1 VKEPTRIV
9 AIRHGQT
16 AWNAETRMQGQL
28 DTALDALGRWQAEQ
42 LAHALADEPIDAI
55 VSSDLSRAMHTALPL
70 ARKCG
75 LRVQPDPAL
84 RERSFGVFQGFT
96 YAHIAKHWPEGAARW
111 RARDEAFAPDSGES
125 LAGFYQRC
133 VEAAQ
138 RLAHEFTG
146 RSVVWVTH
154 GGVLDCLHRAATR
167 VALNAPRTWT
177 LDNASINRLL
187 HGDQGLMLVGWGDIG
202 HLEAQAQSAAAGEA

>member
-1 VKEPTRIV
+1 LNEPTHII

-42 LAHALADEPIDAI
+42 LADALQDEPIDAI
-55 VSSDLSRAMHTALPL
+55 VSSDLARAMHTALPL
-70 ARKCG
+70 ARRRG
-75 LRVQPDPAL
+75 LRVRPDPAL

-96 YAHIAKHWPEGAARW
+96 YAHITRHWPAGAARW
-111 RARDEAFAPDSGES
+111 RARDPLFGPAGGETLS
-125 LAGFYQRC
+125 DFHRR
-133 VEAAQ
+133 VTEAAQ
-138 RLAHEFTG
+138 RLTNEFAG

-154 GGVLDCLHRAATR
+154 GGVLDCLHRAAMR
-167 VALNAPRTWT
+167 VALDASRSWT

-187 HGDQGLMLVGWGDIG
+187 HTDQGLMLVGWGDVR
-202 HLEAQAQSAAAGEA
+202 HLDAPTVDTREA

>member
-1 VKEPTRIV
+1 LNEPTRIV

-42 LAHALADEPIDAI
+42 LAEALDGEAIDAI
-55 VSSDLSRAMHTALPL
+55 VSSDLTRAMETALPL
-70 ARKCG
+70 ARRRG
-75 LRVQPDPAL
+75 LPVRGERAL

-96 YAHIAKHWPEGAARW
+96 YAHIAKHWPDGAARW
-111 RARDEAFAPDSGES
+111 RARDSQFGADGGET
-125 LAGFYQRC
+125 LASFYQR
-133 VEAAQ
+133 VVNAAV
-138 RLAHEFTG
+138 RLTTEFAG

-154 GGVLDCLHRAATR
+154 GGVLDCLHRAAMR
-167 VALNAPRTWT
+167 VALDAPRSWT

-187 HGDQGLMLVGWGDIG
+187 YTDQGLMLVGWGDVR
-202 HLEAQAQSAAAGEA
+202 HLDAPTVEAREA